1 MSGIKMRQQPMGMA
15 RNTPVMHGL
24 MSLLAAAFLVVTAQM
39 AGAQAATKASFTP
52 VKFVNNQ
59 AITGFELD
67 QRMAFLE
74 LLGFSGDLRNEAM
87 TGLIDDRLRLAMAK
101 SMGLSLSSEDVM
113 AGMEEF
119 ASRGTLDAQGF
130 LKAIGEQGIAPETFR
145 DFVSAGLIWRRVISA
160 RFGDSVAI
168 SEAAVDRALTNM
180 IVTDAQTVT
189 LAEIVL
195 NAGGDRRNQAL
206 ALARN
211 LQIDFIKGR
220 NFTDAVRAVSVGATA
235 GSGGTIAAKRLS
247 ELPDDVALL
256 VRGLAAGQ
264 ISTPIILEDKL
275 YMYQMVENGST
286 PVAETDAQAVDYAEI
301 TLNGDASAVGDLRA
315 NVDGCDDL
323 YDYASKNGLTV
334 TRNNRG
340 QSGGPGVLQTL
351 DAGEIAGPINGAAG
365 PTAVMLCARGID
377 PQQTASRDEVKL
389 LLKNQ
394 RLAAMSEVFLS
405 ELRADALISD
415 P

>member
-1 MSGIKMRQQPMGMA
+1 MSGINMRQQPKVMA
-15 RNTPVMHGL
+15 QNTPVIRGFIL
-24 MSLLAAAFLVVTAQM
+24 LLAAGFLVLSAQM
-39 AGAQAATKASFTP
+39 VWAQNATKASFTP

-59 AITGFELD
+59 AITGFELN
-67 QRMAFLE
+67 QRMDFLN
-74 LLGFSGDLRNEAM
+74 LLGFDGDLKNEAM

-101 SMGLSLSSEDVM
+101 SMGLSLSPEDVM

-119 ASRGTLDAQGF
+119 AARGTLDAQGF
-130 LKAIGEQGIAPETFR
+130 LQAIGEQGIAPETFR

-160 RFGDSVAI
+160 RFGDSVVV

-220 NFTDAVRAVSVGATA
+220 SFSDAVRAVSIGPTA
-235 GSGGTIAAKRLS
+235 SSGGTIAAKRLS
-247 ELPDDVALL
+247 ELPDDVAVL

-264 ISTPIILEDKL
+264 ISTPIILDDKL
-275 YMYQMVENGST
+275 YIYQMVENGST
-286 PVAETDAQAVDYAEI
+286 PVAETGAQVVDYAQISLSGGAE
-301 TLNGDASAVGDLRA
+301 AVADLRA

-340 QSGGPGVLQTL
+340 QTGGLGVLQSL
-351 DAGEIAGPINGAAG
+351 DAGEIAGPVNGTAG
-365 PTAVMLCARGID
+365 PMAVMLCARGID

-405 ELRADALISD
+405 ELRADALIRD

>member
-1 MSGIKMRQQPMGMA
+1 MRQQPIGMA

-145 DFVSAGLIWRRVISA
+145 DFVSAGLIWRRVVTA
-160 RFGDSVAI
+160 RFGDSVVI

-220 NFTDAVRAVSVGATA
+220 SFSDAVRAVSVGATA

-264 ISTPIILEDKL
+264 ISTPIILDDKL

-286 PVAETDAQAVDYAEI
+286 PVAETDAQVVDYAEI

-323 YDYASKNGLTV
+323 YGYASKNGLTV

-365 PTAVMLCARGID
+365 PMAVMLCARGIN

>member
-1 MSGIKMRQQPMGMA
+1 MRQQPMGMA
-15 RNTPVMHGL
+15 RNTPVMHVL
-24 MSLLAAAFLVVTAQM
+24 ILLLLAAVLVVTAQI
-39 AGAQAATKASFTP
+39 AGAQTATKASFTP

-220 NFTDAVRAVSVGATA
+220 SFSDAVRAVSVGATA

-286 PVAETDAQAVDYAEI
+286 PVAETDAQVVDYAEI
-301 TLNGDASAVGDLRA
+301 TLSGDASAVGDLRA

-323 YDYASKNGLTV
+323 YDYTSKNGLTV

-351 DAGEIAGPINGAAG
+351 DAGEIAGPLNGAAG
-365 PTAVMLCARGID
+365 PMAVMLCARGID

>member
-1 MSGIKMRQQPMGMA
+1 MRQQPIVMA
-15 RNTPVMHGL
+15 QKWPVMRGL
-24 MSLLAAAFLVVTAQM
+24 MPLLLATLLVLTVQVAWAQT
-39 AGAQAATKASFTP
+39 ATKASFTP

-59 AITGFELD
+59 AITGYELS

-74 LLGFSGDLRNEAM
+74 LLGFDGDLKNEAM

-101 SMGLSLSSEDVM
+101 SMNLSLSSEDVM

-130 LKAIGEQGIAPETFR
+130 LNAIGEQGIAPETFR
-145 DFVSAGLIWRRVISA
+145 DFVSAGLIWRRVIST
-160 RFGDSVAI
+160 RFGDSVII
-168 SEAAVDRALTNM
+168 SDAAVDRALTNM

-220 NFTDAVRAVSVGATA
+220 SFSDAVRAVSIGPTA
-235 GSGGTIAAKRLS
+235 GSGGTLAPKRLS
-247 ELPDDVALL
+247 ELTDDVAVL
-256 VRGLAAGQ
+256 VRGLSAGE
-264 ISTPIILEDKL
+264 ISTPIILDDKL
-275 YMYQMVENGST
+275 YIYQMVENGST
-286 PVAETDAQAVDYAEI
+286 PVAEAGAPSVDYAQV
-301 TLNGDASAVGDLRA
+301 TLGSGKVADLRA
-315 NVDGCDDL
+315 NVDSCDDL

-340 QSGGPGVLQTL
+340 QSGGLGVLQTL
-351 DAGEIAGPINGAAG
+351 DAGEIAGPLNGTAG
-365 PTAVMLCARGID
+365 PMAVMLCARGID
-377 PQQTASRDEVKL
+377 PMQTASRDEIKL

-405 ELRADALISD
+405 ELRADALIRD

>member
-1 MSGIKMRQQPMGMA
+1 MRQEPKVMA
-15 RNTPVMHGL
+15 PNTPVLHRMF
-24 MSLLAAAFLVVTAQM
+24 SVLAAALFVVSAQM
-39 AGAQAATKASFTP
+39 AWAQEATKASFTP
-52 VKFVNNQ
+52 VKYVNDH
-59 AITGFELD
+59 AITGFELS
-67 QRMAFLE
+67 QRMAFLD
-74 LLGFSGDLRNEAM
+74 LLGFDGDLRAEAM
-87 TGLIDDRLRLAMAK
+87 SGLIDDRLRLAMAK
-101 SMGLSLSSEDVM
+101 SMGLALSPEEVM

-145 DFVSAGLIWRRVISA
+145 DFVSAGLIWRRVIST
-160 RFGDSVAI
+160 RFGDSVTI
-168 SEAAVDRALTNM
+168 SDAAVDRALTNM
-180 IVTDAQTVT
+180 RVSEAQTVT

-195 NAGGDRRNQAL
+195 DAGGDRRNQAL

-220 NFTDAVRAVSVGATA
+220 SFSDAARAVSIGATA
-235 GSGGTIAAKRLS
+235 GNGGTTAPKRLS
-247 ELPDDVALL
+247 ELPDDVAVL
-256 VRGLAAGQ
+256 VRGLAPNA

-275 YMYQMVENGST
+275 YIYQMIENGST
-286 PVAETDAQAVDYAEI
+286 PVAQTGATMVDYAEI
-301 TLNGDASAVGDLRA
+301 TLGANGVADLRA

-334 TRNNRG
+334 TRNARG
-340 QSGGPGVLQTL
+340 SAGALSVLQSL
-351 DAGEIAGPINGAAG
+351 DAGEIAGPLAGTAG
-365 PTAVMLCARGID
+365 PMAVMLCARGID
-377 PQQTASRDEVKL
+377 PQQTASRDEIKL

-405 ELRADALISD
+405 ELRADALIRD

>member
-1 MSGIKMRQQPMGMA
+1 MRQQPMVMA
-15 RNTPVMHGL
+15 RNTPVLRAL
-24 MSLLAAAFLVVTAQM
+24 MPLLLAALVVFAAQVSW
-39 AGAQAATKASFTP
+39 AQTATKASFTP

-59 AITGFELD
+59 AITGFELN

-74 LLGFSGDLRNEAM
+74 LLGFSGDLKNEAM

-101 SMGLSLSSEDVM
+101 SMGLSLSPEDVM

-130 LKAIGEQGIAPETFR
+130 LQAIGEQGVAPETFR
-145 DFVSAGLIWRRVISA
+145 DFVSAGLIWRRVIST
-160 RFGDSVAI
+160 RFGDSVVI
-168 SEAAVDRALTNM
+168 SDAAVDRALTNM

-220 NFTDAVRAVSVGATA
+220 SFSDAVRAVSIGPTA
-235 GSGGTIAAKRLS
+235 GSGGTVPAKRLS
-247 ELPDDVALL
+247 ELPDDVAVL
-256 VRGLAAGQ
+256 VRGLSAGE
-264 ISTPIILEDKL
+264 ISTPIILDDKL
-275 YMYQMVENGST
+275 YIYQMVENGST
-286 PVAETDAQAVDYAEI
+286 PVAATGAPSVDYAQI
-301 TLNGDASAVGDLRA
+301 TLGSGTVADLRA
-315 NVDGCDDL
+315 KVDSCDDL

-340 QSGGPGVLQTL
+340 QSGGLGVLQTL
-351 DAGEIAGPINGAAG
+351 DAGEIAGPLNGTAG
-365 PTAVMLCARGID
+365 PMAVMLCARGID
-377 PQQTASRDEVKL
+377 PMQTASRDEVKL

-405 ELRADALISD
+405 ELRADALIRD

>member
-1 MSGIKMRQQPMGMA
+1 MRQQPIVMA
-15 RNTPVMHGL
+15 QKTPVMRGL
-24 MSLLAAAFLVVTAQM
+24 MPLLMATLLVLTVQV
-39 AGAQAATKASFTP
+39 AGAQTATKASFTP

-59 AITGFELD
+59 AITGYELS

-74 LLGFSGDLRNEAM
+74 LLGFDGDLKNEAM

-101 SMGLSLSSEDVM
+101 SMNLSLSSEDVM

-145 DFVSAGLIWRRVISA
+145 DFVSAGLIWRRVIST
-160 RFGDSVAI
+160 RFGDSVII
-168 SEAAVDRALTNM
+168 SDADVDRALTNM
-180 IVTDAQTVT
+180 IATDAQTVT

-220 NFTDAVRAVSVGATA
+220 SFSDAVRAVSIGPTA
-235 GSGGTIAAKRLS
+235 GSGGTLAPKRLS
-247 ELPDDVALL
+247 ELTDDVAVL
-256 VRGLAAGQ
+256 VRGLSAGE
-264 ISTPIILEDKL
+264 ISTPIILDDKL
-275 YMYQMVENGST
+275 YIYQMVENGST
-286 PVAETDAQAVDYAEI
+286 PVAEAGAPSVDYAQV
-301 TLNGDASAVGDLRA
+301 TLGAVTVADLRA
-315 NVDGCDDL
+315 NVDSCDDL

-340 QSGGPGVLQTL
+340 QSGGLGVLQTL
-351 DAGEIAGPINGAAG
+351 DAGEIAGPLNGTAG
-365 PTAVMLCARGID
+365 PMAVMLCARGID
-377 PQQTASRDEVKL
+377 PMQTASRDEIKL

-405 ELRADALISD
+405 ELRADALIRD

>member
-1 MSGIKMRQQPMGMA
+1 MRQQPMGMA

-145 DFVSAGLIWRRVISA
+145 DFVSAGLIWRRVVTA
-160 RFGDSVAI
+160 RFGDSVVI

-206 ALARN
+206 ALARS

-247 ELPDDVALL
+247 ELPEDVALL
-256 VRGLAAGQ
+256 VRGLAAGE

-286 PVAETDAQAVDYAEI
+286 PVAETDAQVVDYAEI

>member
-1 MSGIKMRQQPMGMA
+1 MRQQPMVMA
-15 RNTPVMHGL
+15 RNTPVLRAL
-24 MSLLAAAFLVVTAQM
+24 MPLLLAALVVFAAHVSWAQT
-39 AGAQAATKASFTP
+39 ATKASFTP

-59 AITGFELD
+59 AITGFELN

-74 LLGFSGDLRNEAM
+74 LLGFSGDLKNEAM

-101 SMGLSLSSEDVM
+101 SMGLSLSPEDVM

-130 LKAIGEQGIAPETFR
+130 LQAIGEQGVAPETFR
-145 DFVSAGLIWRRVISA
+145 DFVSAGLIWRRVIST
-160 RFGDSVAI
+160 RFGDSVII
-168 SEAAVDRALTNM
+168 SDAAVDRALTNM

-220 NFTDAVRAVSVGATA
+220 NFSDAVRAVSIGPTA
-235 GSGGTIAAKRLS
+235 GSGGTVPAKRLS
-247 ELPDDVALL
+247 ELPDDVAVL
-256 VRGLAAGQ
+256 VRGLSAGE
-264 ISTPIILEDKL
+264 ISTPIILDDKL
-275 YMYQMVENGST
+275 YIYQMVENGST
-286 PVAETDAQAVDYAEI
+286 PVAATGAPSVDYAQI
-301 TLNGDASAVGDLRA
+301 TLGAGTVADLRA
-315 NVDGCDDL
+315 NVDSCDDL

-340 QSGGPGVLQTL
+340 QSGGLGVLQTL
-351 DAGEIAGPINGAAG
+351 DAGEIAGPLNGTAG
-365 PTAVMLCARGID
+365 PMAVMLCARGID
-377 PQQTASRDEVKL
+377 PMQTASRDEVKL

-405 ELRADALISD
+405 ELRADALIRD

>member
-24 MSLLAAAFLVVTAQM
+24 ILLLLAAFLVVTAQM
-39 AGAQAATKASFTP
+39 AGAQTATKASFTP

-145 DFVSAGLIWRRVISA
+145 DFVSAGLIWRRVVTA
-160 RFGDSVAI
+160 RFGDSVVI

-220 NFTDAVRAVSVGATA
+220 DFTDAVRAVSVGATA

-264 ISTPIILEDKL
+264 ISTPIILDDKL

-286 PVAETDAQAVDYAEI
+286 PVAETDAQVVDYAEI

-323 YDYASKNGLTV
+323 YGYASKNGLTV

-365 PTAVMLCARGID
+365 PMAVMLCARGIN

>member
-1 MSGIKMRQQPMGMA
+1 MSGIKMRQKPIVMA
-15 RNTPVMHGL
+15 RNTTVMRGFI
-24 MSLLAAAFLVVTAQM
+24 SLVTAAFLVLTAQE
-39 AGAQAATKASFTP
+39 ASAQNATKASFSP

-59 AITGFELD
+59 AITGFELN
-67 QRMAFLE
+67 QRMAFLK
-74 LLGFSGDLRNEAM
+74 LLGFNGDLKNEAM

-101 SMGLSLSSEDVM
+101 SMGLSLSPEDVM

-160 RFGDSVAI
+160 RYADSVLI

-195 NAGGDRRNQAL
+195 NAGSDRRNQAL

-220 NFTDAVRAVSVGATA
+220 SFSDAVRAVSIGPTS
-235 GSGGTIAAKRLS
+235 GSGGTIAPKRLS
-247 ELPDDVALL
+247 ELPNDVAVL
-256 VRGLAAGQ
+256 VRGLAAGE
-264 ISTPIILEDKL
+264 ISTPIILDDKL
-275 YMYQMVENGST
+275 YIYQMVENGST
-286 PVAETDAQAVDYAEI
+286 PVAATGAPMVDYAQI
-301 TLNGDASAVGDLRA
+301 SLNGGAEAVADLRA
-315 NVDGCDDL
+315 KVDGCDDL

-334 TRNNRG
+334 TRNNRATAG
-340 QSGGPGVLQTL
+340 ALGVLQSL
-351 DAGEIAGPINGAAG
+351 DAGEIAGPINGTSG
-365 PTAVMLCARGID
+365 PMAVMLCARGID
-377 PQQTASRDEVKL
+377 PQQTASRDELKL

-405 ELRADALISD
+405 ELRADALIRD

>member
-1 MSGIKMRQQPMGMA
+1 MRQQPMGMA

-145 DFVSAGLIWRRVISA
+145 DFVSAGLIWRRVVTA
-160 RFGDSVAI
+160 RFGDSVVI

-220 NFTDAVRAVSVGATA
+220 DFTDAVRAVSVGATA

-247 ELPDDVALL
+247 ELPEDVALL
-256 VRGLAAGQ
+256 VRGLAAGE

-286 PVAETDAQAVDYAEI
+286 PVAETDTQVVDYAEI

>member
-1 MSGIKMRQQPMGMA
+1 
-15 RNTPVMHGL
+15 
-24 MSLLAAAFLVVTAQM
+24 
-39 AGAQAATKASFTP
+39 
-52 VKFVNNQ
+52 
-59 AITGFELD
+59 
-67 QRMAFLE
+67 
-74 LLGFSGDLRNEAM
+74 
-87 TGLIDDRLRLAMAK
+87 
-101 SMGLSLSSEDVM
+101 
-113 AGMEEF
+113 
-119 ASRGTLDAQGF
+119 

-220 NFTDAVRAVSVGATA
+220 SFSDAVRAVSIGPTA
-235 GSGGTIAAKRLS
+235 GSGGTTAAKRLS
-247 ELPDDVALL
+247 ELPDDVAVL

-264 ISTPIILEDKL
+264 ISTPIILDDKL
-275 YMYQMVENGST
+275 YIYQMVENGST
-286 PVAETDAQAVDYAEI
+286 PVAETGAQVVDYAQISLSGGAE
-301 TLNGDASAVGDLRA
+301 AVADLRS

-340 QSGGPGVLQTL
+340 QTGGLGVLQSL
-351 DAGEIAGPINGAAG
+351 DAGEIAGPLNGSEG
-365 PTAVMLCARGID
+365 PIAVMLCARGID
-377 PQQTASRDEVKL
+377 PQQTASRDEIKL

-405 ELRADALISD
+405 ELRADALIRD

>member
-1 MSGIKMRQQPMGMA
+1 MRQEPKVMA
-15 RNTPVMHGL
+15 PNTPVLHRMF
-24 MSLLAAAFLVVTAQM
+24 SVLAAALFVVSAQM
-39 AGAQAATKASFTP
+39 AWAQEATKASFTP
-52 VKFVNNQ
+52 VKYVNDH
-59 AITGFELD
+59 AITGFELS
-67 QRMAFLE
+67 QRMAFLD
-74 LLGFSGDLRNEAM
+74 LLGFDGDLRAEAM
-87 TGLIDDRLRLAMAK
+87 SGLIDDRLRLAMAK
-101 SMGLSLSSEDVM
+101 SMGLALSPEEVM

-145 DFVSAGLIWRRVISA
+145 DFVSAGLIWRRVIST
-160 RFGDSVAI
+160 RFGDSVTI
-168 SEAAVDRALTNM
+168 SDAAVDRALTNM
-180 IVTDAQTVT
+180 RVSEAQTVT

-195 NAGGDRRNQAL
+195 DAGGDRRNQAL

-220 NFTDAVRAVSVGATA
+220 SFSDAARAVSIGATA
-235 GSGGTIAAKRLS
+235 GNGGTTAPKRLS
-247 ELPDDVALL
+247 ELPDDVAVL
-256 VRGLAAGQ
+256 VRGLAPNA

-275 YMYQMVENGST
+275 YIYQMIENGST
-286 PVAETDAQAVDYAEI
+286 PVTQTGATVVDYAEI
-301 TLNGDASAVGDLRA
+301 TLGANGVADLRA

-334 TRNNRG
+334 TRNARG
-340 QSGGPGVLQTL
+340 SAGALSVLQSL
-351 DAGEIAGPINGAAG
+351 DAGEIAGPLAGAAG
-365 PTAVMLCARGID
+365 PMAVMLCARGID
-377 PQQTASRDEVKL
+377 PQQTASRDEIKL

-405 ELRADALISD
+405 ELRADALIRD

>member
-1 MSGIKMRQQPMGMA
+1 MSGIKMRQQTMVMA
-15 RNTPVMHGL
+15 RKTPVL
-24 MSLLAAAFLVVTAQM
+24 RALVPLLLAALVVFAAQ
-39 AGAQAATKASFTP
+39 GLWAQTATKASFTP

-59 AITGFELD
+59 AITGYELS

-74 LLGFSGDLRNEAM
+74 LLGFNGDVKNEAM

-101 SMGLSLSSEDVM
+101 SMGLSLSSDDVM

-145 DFVSAGLIWRRVISA
+145 DFVSAGLIWRRVIST
-160 RFGDSVAI
+160 RFGDSVVI
-168 SEAAVDRALTNM
+168 SDAAVDRALTNM

-220 NFTDAVRAVSVGATA
+220 SFSDAVRAVSIGPTA
-235 GSGGTIAAKRLS
+235 GRGGTVPAKRLS
-247 ELPDDVALL
+247 ELPDDVAVL
-256 VRGLAAGQ
+256 VRGLSAGE
-264 ISTPIILEDKL
+264 ISTPIILDDKL
-275 YMYQMVENGST
+275 YIYQMVENGST
-286 PVAETDAQAVDYAEI
+286 PVAEAGAPSVDYAQI
-301 TLNGDASAVGDLRA
+301 TLGSGTVADLRA
-315 NVDGCDDL
+315 KVDSCDDL

-334 TRNNRG
+334 TRNDRG
-340 QSGGPGVLQTL
+340 QSGGLGVLQTL
-351 DAGEIAGPINGAAG
+351 DAGEVAGPLNGTAG
-365 PTAVMLCARGID
+365 PMAVMLCARGID
-377 PQQTASRDEVKL
+377 PMQTASRDEIKL

-405 ELRADALISD
+405 ELRADALIRD

>member
-1 MSGIKMRQQPMGMA
+1 MRQQPIGMA

-220 NFTDAVRAVSVGATA
+220 DFTDAVRAVSVGATA

-247 ELPDDVALL
+247 ELPEDVALL

-286 PVAETDAQAVDYAEI
+286 PVAETGAPEVDYAEI
-301 TLNGDASAVGDLRA
+301 TLSADASAVGDLRA

-340 QSGGPGVLQTL
+340 QSGGPGLLQTL

>member
-1 MSGIKMRQQPMGMA
+1 MRQQPMGMA

-24 MSLLAAAFLVVTAQM
+24 ILLLLAAFLVVTAQM
-39 AGAQAATKASFTP
+39 AGAQTATKASFTP

-145 DFVSAGLIWRRVISA
+145 DFVSAGLIWRRVVTA
-160 RFGDSVAI
+160 RFGDSVVI

-220 NFTDAVRAVSVGATA
+220 DFTDAVRAVSVGATA

-264 ISTPIILEDKL
+264 ISTPIILDDKL

-286 PVAETDAQAVDYAEI
+286 PVAETDAQVVDYAEI

-323 YDYASKNGLTV
+323 YGYASKNGLTV

-365 PTAVMLCARGID
+365 PMAVMLCARGIN

>member
-1 MSGIKMRQQPMGMA
+1 MSGINMRQQPKVMA
-15 RNTPVMHGL
+15 RNTPVIRGFI
-24 MSLLAAAFLVVTAQM
+24 SLLAAGMLILSAQM
-39 AGAQAATKASFTP
+39 TSAQNATKASFTP

-59 AITGFELD
+59 AITGFELN
-67 QRMAFLE
+67 QRMGFLE
-74 LLGFSGDLRNEAM
+74 LLGFDGDLKTEAM
-87 TGLIDDRLRLAMAK
+87 IGLIDDRLRLAMAK
-101 SMGLSLSSEDVM
+101 SMGLSLSPEDVM

-130 LKAIGEQGIAPETFR
+130 LQAIGEQGIAPETFR
-145 DFVSAGLIWRRVISA
+145 DFVSAGLIWRRVIST
-160 RFGDSVAI
+160 RFGDSVVI
-168 SEAAVDRALTNM
+168 SDAAVDRALTNM

-195 NAGGDRRNQAL
+195 NAVGDRRNQAL

-220 NFTDAVRAVSVGATA
+220 SFSDAVRAVSIGPTA

-247 ELPDDVALL
+247 ELPDDVAVL

-264 ISTPIILEDKL
+264 ISTPIIMDDKL
-275 YMYQMVENGST
+275 YIYQMVENGST
-286 PVAETDAQAVDYAEI
+286 PVAGTGAQVVDYAQISLSGGAE
-301 TLNGDASAVGDLRA
+301 AVADLRA

-340 QSGGPGVLQTL
+340 ETGGLGVLQSL
-351 DAGEIAGPINGAAG
+351 DAGEIAGPLNGTSG
-365 PTAVMLCARGID
+365 PMAVMLCARGID

-405 ELRADALISD
+405 ELRADALIRD

>member
-1 MSGIKMRQQPMGMA
+1 MRQQPMGMA